1 MLVILV
7 MLRLL
12 MSRHLMLYLVHLMHY
27 HMHIWRI
34 SRLAALLCLQLL
46 ILIHEILILSVKIGQ
61 HSSTE
66 IWHPIEVG
74 SHIWKHIGNTVH
86 SVATKGVGDAGDIAD
101 DIIGWNNTGD
111 RLSNKSC
118 KTFSY
123 A

>member
-46 ILIHEILILSVKIGQ
+46 ILIHEILVLSVKIRQ
-61 HSSTE
+61 HSSTK
-66 IWHPIEVG
+66 IWHPIEV
-74 SHIWKHIGNTVH
+74 HVWEHIGNTVH
-86 SVATKGVGDAGDIAD
+86 SVATKGVDTRCDAGDIAD
-101 DIIGWNNTGD
+101 DTIGWI
-111 RLSNKSC
+111 
-118 KTFSY
+118 
-123 A
+123 